1 MFTKKIPLYYT
12 LLFVIACSAGSYYI
26 ATRMNK
32 ATEDTEKK
40 ITTPATAAAQP
51 ECVYGITRLSGYRHI
66 SPIMTADQECE
77 SEKLMPLK
85 LMLSNYV
92 EHEQLAG
99 NVINA
104 SVYVRRLVDDGW
116 MNINPRDVF
125 HPASLLKVPQMI
137 AYLKKAET
145 DHGLLDREYLF
156 EKSYDDMPKQYYSA
170 KTLQPGHK
178 YSVRELFRFM
188 IVYSDNNA
196 NIELVNRM
204 DMNVFNN
211 TFKAL
216 HLAPPNLTDYSYQI
230 GTRDYSRFLEL
241 LYNASYLSME
251 ASEYATELLANA
263 AFKDGIV
270 KKLPKN
276 TGVAHKMG
284 EWGDG
289 NVVELHDCGIVYVE
303 GNPYII
309 TVMTRGKDME
319 KLSELIGNISLMT
332 YEAMTSPDLKPHEA
346 VATTP
351 AP

>member
-1 MFTKKIPLYYT
+1 MFSKKIPLYYT
-12 LLFVIACSAGSYYI
+12 VFIVLACSGGSFFLAGI
-26 ATRMNK
+26 LKTNK
-32 ATEDTEKK
+32 EEAEKK
-40 ITTPATAAAQP
+40 IVIPATVAAKQD
-51 ECVYGITRLSGYRHI
+51 CFYGITRLSGYRRV

-85 LMLSNYV
+85 LTLSNYI

-116 MNINPRDVF
+116 MNINPHDVF

-145 DHGLLDREYLF
+145 EPGLLDREYLF

-178 YSVRELFRFM
+178 YSVRDLFRFM

-204 DMNVFNN
+204 DMEVFNN

-216 HLAPPNLTDYSYQI
+216 HLTPPDLTNYSYQI

-241 LYNASYLSME
+241 LYNASYLSIE

-289 NVVELHDCGIVYVE
+289 ETVELHDCGIVYVA

-319 KLSELIGNISLMT
+319 HLSELIGNISLMT
-332 YEAMTSPDLKPHEA
+332 YEAMQSPDLKPHEA
-346 VATTP
+346 VAATP